1 MGPPVQPVLA
11 MDLPGV
17 DPSLLALVSE
27 QAAAIGIG
35 RVALVGGAVRDGLLH
50 NRNCDSWRMCR
61 DLDFVVEGDAV
72 ALAEALLLRVG
83 SERMPRLQ
91 THPAYGTAELEID
104 GLLLDLASAR
114 RESYPSPG
122 ANPLVTL
129 GDLESDLDRRDFSVN
144 AMAMVLGEASM
155 EAGLIDFH
163 KGSQDLELRELVF
176 LHPGSVADDP
186 TRVVRAARYAAR
198 LGFNLSS
205 DALAQVAR
213 GVQEWPWTW
222 RSGDPANAA
231 PPALSTRFRMELE
244 LLFAKEP
251 WSHALQFLEDWGAFP
266 LLDPQLQN
274 DPRRMLRLRRAARL
288 GLPLLPA
295 LLLGAGAPL
304 EVAERLQLPFQQIR
318 WLEQVQEIFI
328 WLGSDAMQ
336 APELSWKPVDWTE
349 SLERQGW
356 SAEAVALAVAGS
368 ERHWRPLLRWWGR
381 WRHLTSPKSAKTLI
395 AEGWSPGPPLGTEL
409 KRRRRQVLERSR

>member
-50 NRNCDSWRMCR
+50 NRNCDSWRVCR

-155 EAGLIDFH
+155 QAGLIDFH
-163 KGSQDLELRELVF
+163 EGSKDLESRELSF
-176 LHPGSVADDP
+176 LHSGSVVDDP

-198 LGFNLSS
+198 LGFTLGL
-205 DALAQVAR
+205 DGLAQVAR

-222 RSGDPANAA
+222 RTGDPANAA

-244 LLFAKEP
+244 LLFENEP

-266 LLDPQLQN
+266 LIDPKLQN

-295 LLLGAGAPL
+295 LLLGASAPL
-304 EVAERLQLPFQQIR
+304 EVAERLQLPLQQIR

-336 APELSWKPVDWTE
+336 APELFWTPVDWTE

-395 AEGWSPGPPLGTEL
+395 AEGWPPGPQLGTEL
-409 KRRRRQVLERSR
+409 KHRRRQVLERSR

>member
-50 NRNCDSWRMCR
+50 NRNCDSWRVCR

-198 LGFNLSS
+198 LGFTLGLEG
-205 DALAQVAR
+205 LAQVAR

-222 RSGDPANAA
+222 RTGDPANAA

-244 LLFAKEP
+244 LLFEKEP

-266 LLDPQLQN
+266 LIDPKLQN

-295 LLLGAGAPL
+295 LLLGASAPL
-304 EVAERLQLPFQQIR
+304 EVAERLQLPLQQIR

-336 APELSWKPVDWTE
+336 ARELSWTPVDWTE

-395 AEGWSPGPPLGTEL
+395 AEGWPPGPQLGTEL
-409 KRRRRQVLERSR
+409 KHRRRQVLERSR

>member
-50 NRNCDSWRMCR
+50 NRNCDSWRVCR

-198 LGFNLSS
+198 LGFTLGS
-205 DALAQVAR
+205 DGLAQVAR
-213 GVQEWPWTW
+213 GVQKWPWTW
-222 RSGDPANAA
+222 RSGDPAKAA

-244 LLFAKEP
+244 LLFEKEP

-295 LLLGAGAPL
+295 LLLGACAPL
-304 EVAERLQLPFQQIR
+304 EVAERLQLPLQQIR

-336 APELSWKPVDWTE
+336 APELSWTPVDWTE

-395 AEGWSPGPPLGTEL
+395 AEGWAPGPQLGTEL

>member
-50 NRNCDSWRMCR
+50 NRNCDSWRVCR

-198 LGFNLSS
+198 LGFTLGL
-205 DALAQVAR
+205 DGLAQVAR

-222 RSGDPANAA
+222 RTGDPANAA

-244 LLFAKEP
+244 LLFENEP

-266 LLDPQLQN
+266 LIDPKCCKTIPDACCACAGQHVLACLCCRLFYSV
-274 DPRRMLRLRRAARL
+274 PAHLLRLRSGFNCPCSRSV
-288 GLPLLPA
+288 GLSRFRRFSFGWDLMRC
-295 LLLGAGAPL
+295 
-304 EVAERLQLPFQQIR
+304 RLQNCPGRQWI
-318 WLEQVQEIFI
+318 
-328 WLGSDAMQ
+328 G
-336 APELSWKPVDWTE
+336 LSRLSV
-349 SLERQGW
+349 RVG
-356 SAEAVALAVAGS
+356 V
-368 ERHWRPLLRWWGR
+368 RRRLLWR
-381 WRHLTSPKSAKTLI
+381 WRDLS
-395 AEGWSPGPPLGTEL
+395 GTGD
-409 KRRRRQVLERSR
+409 RCSDGGDVGVI

>member
-1 MGPPVQPVLA
+1 MEPPVQPVLA
-11 MDLPGV
+11 MDLPGIS
-17 DPSLLALVSE
+17 PSLLALLAE
-27 QAAAIGIG
+27 QAAALDIAK
-35 RVALVGGAVRDGLLH
+35 VALVGGAVRDGLLH
-50 NRNCDSWRMCR
+50 HVYGDPWRGCR

-72 ALAEALLLRVG
+72 ALAEALLVRVG
-83 SERMPRLQ
+83 SERMPRIQ
-91 THPAYGTAELEID
+91 THPVYGTAELEID

-114 RESYPSPG
+114 QESYPVAG

-163 KGSQDLELRELVF
+163 KGSKDLELRELAF

-198 LGFNLSS
+198 LGFTLDS
-205 DALAQVAR
+205 DGMAQVAR
-213 GVQEWPWTW
+213 SVKEWPWTW

-231 PPALSTRFRMELE
+231 PPSLSTRFRMELE
-244 LLFAKEP
+244 LLFEKEP
-251 WSHALQFLEDWGAFP
+251 WSQALQFLEDWGAFP

-288 GLPLLPA
+288 GLPLMPA

-304 EVAERLQLPFQQIR
+304 QVAERLQLPLQQIR

-328 WLGSDAMQ
+328 WLETDAMQ
-336 APELSWKPVDWTE
+336 VPELSWTPVEWTE
-349 SLERQGW
+349 SLELRGW

-381 WRHLTSPKSAKTLI
+381 WRHLTSPKSARTLI
-395 AEGWSPGPPLGTEL
+395 AEGWPPGPQLGTEL
-409 KRRRRQVLERSR
+409 KRRRRQALEESR

>member
-11 MDLPGV
+11 TDLPGIG
-17 DPSLLALVSE
+17 PSLLVLLAE
-27 QAAAIGIG
+27 QAAALGIAK
-35 RVALVGGAVRDGLLH
+35 VALVGGAVRDGLLH
-50 NRNCDSWRMCR
+50 HVYGDPWRGCP

-129 GDLESDLDRRDFSVN
+129 GDLGSDLDRRDFSVN
-144 AMAMVLGEASM
+144 AMAMVLGESSM

-163 KGSQDLELRELVF
+163 KGSQDLELRELAF

-198 LGFNLSS
+198 LGFTLGS
-205 DALAQVAR
+205 DGLAQVAR

-222 RSGDPANAA
+222 RSGDPAKAA

-244 LLFAKEP
+244 LLFDKEP
-251 WSHALQFLEDWGAFP
+251 WPHALQFLEDWGAFP

-295 LLLGAGAPL
+295 LLLGASAPL
-304 EVAERLQLPFQQIR
+304 EVAERLQLPLQQIR

-336 APELSWKPVDWTE
+336 AQEISWTPVDWTE

-395 AEGWSPGPPLGTEL
+395 AEGWAPGPQLGTEL